1 MLVRP
6 IFGHPCAITQSMQS
20 LTSAAALPEARL
32 AASEPQLVTI
42 PDTFP
47 AGEDGVEVVMHRKM
61 AAAEPVGV
69 TGGQPG
75 DEPRHEGRI
84 RAAAGQADP
93 RRWRAAGTSVS

>member
-1 MLVRP
+1 LS
-6 IFGHPCAITQSMQS
+6 G
-20 LTSAAALPEARL
+20 ARQ
-32 AASEPQLVTI
+32 AASEPELVTI

-75 DEPRHEGRI
+75 DEPGHEGRLPQL
-84 RAAAGQADP
+84 AAP
-93 RRWRAAGTSVS
+93 WST